1 MLVTKAEITAES
13 MIVIE
18 AMVTGSL
25 TGGSRMTER
34 VGVTSSGVVTMTK
47 AVTFAEAET
56 ITCVE
61 AVPAPAAVPL
71 QQAGRDTDAGRG
83 TTARSVTAGLGTVV
97 TGSGTAATSVRI
109 TDSHSLSPTR
119 AAIGADTRID
129 ITQTIRPEP
138 RAKQGTGTAGVGM
151 TETKHTL
158 SSCVCCK
165 RAPTAID
172 TAVGTR
178 A

>member
-1 MLVTKAEITAES
+1 MLVTKAEITTES
-13 MIVIE
+13 MTVIE
-18 AMVTGSL
+18 VVITGSL

-34 VGVTSSGVVTMTK
+34 VSMTSSGVVTMTK
-47 AVTFAEAET
+47 AVTFAEAEI

-109 TDSHSLSPTR
+109 TDSHSLNPTR

-129 ITQTIRPEP
+129 TTLMIRTEA

-151 TETKHTL
+151 AEMKHSL

-165 RAPTAID
+165 RAPTAMD
-172 TAVGTR
+172 TAVGMCI
-178 A
+178 